1 MSEVP
6 FYKNITLWLIPSLT
20 LGLMPFFPEPH
31 LWGKLKWMLGGGAF
45 SGENAMHFMD
55 WFDVL
60 LHGTP
65 WLFLIT
71 AIIFKVKDSLI
82 SRG

>member
-1 MSEVP
+1 MNP
-6 FYKNITLWLIPSLT
+6 NLRFALLASLS

-31 LWGKLKWMLGGGAF
+31 IWGKLKWILGGA
-45 SGENAMHFMD
+45 SGMKFLD

-65 WLFLIT
+65 FILLIR
-71 AIIFKVKDSLI
+71 IVFIKI
-82 SRG
+82 SRFFINN

>member
-1 MSEVP
+1 MSNTP
-6 FYKNITLWLIPSLT
+6 FYKNVQLWILPSLT

-31 LWGKLKWMLGGGAF
+31 LWGKLKWIIGGGAF
-45 SGENAMHFMD
+45 SGENAMQAMD

-65 WLFLIT
+65 WLLLIV
-71 AIIFKVKDSLI
+71 ALIFKGIDLVKK
-82 SRG
+82 

>member
-1 MSEVP
+1 MSNTP
-6 FYKNITLWLIPSLT
+6 FYKNVQLWILPSLT

-31 LWGKLKWMLGGGAF
+31 LWGKLKWIIGGGAF
-45 SGENAMHFMD
+45 SGENAMQAMD

-65 WLFLIT
+65 WLLLIT
-71 AIIFKVKDSLI
+71 ALIFKGIDLVKK
-82 SRG
+82 